1 MAGARFVY
9 VVGIIVLVVM
19 MLGVGL
25 YGVSDF
31 LQPLP
36 SICAEYD
43 TPSMAPAEC
52 HKRNVIFY
60 IVALTVLGSG
70 VGFLWRKLGQ

>member
-9 VVGIIVLVVM
+9 VVGIIVLAVL

-31 LQPLP
+31 LQPMP
-36 SICAEYD
+36 SICAEV
-43 TPSMAPAEC
+43 PIL
-52 HKRNVIFY
+52 R
-60 IVALTVLGSG
+60 
-70 VGFLWRKLGQ
+70 LWRRPSATRGT